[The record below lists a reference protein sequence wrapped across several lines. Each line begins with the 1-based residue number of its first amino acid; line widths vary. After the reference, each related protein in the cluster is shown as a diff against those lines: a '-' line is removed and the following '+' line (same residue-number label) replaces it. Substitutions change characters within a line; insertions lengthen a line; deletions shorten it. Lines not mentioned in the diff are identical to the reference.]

1 LFEKNKQNSDMGA
14 SSSDN
19 RSLLNEYTAQYWK
32 SVDGSDITDLSSAQD
47 EISRL
52 RTLIRLMDTEKVR
65 AMCPFDDEIQQIGEA
80 GDAKQGDTVVNQE
93 EKQIVRDK
101 GYADILITTLRFKME
116 ERFKSLHESFLAL
129 DLDRTGFIKKEE
141 FKSACFRWGV
151 MIDRNDFEY
160 LHSLFKA
167 QGEVDSNDKG
177 IDYGEFISLMTQDS
191 DYEPGQDGHNGW
203 LAHLLRKKVMDGHA
217 TMRQAFREA
226 DVTRSGDLNK
236 REVRRLLESFHI
248 ECSDSEFDAFF
259 DDYDRSH
266 DGTFSYGEFVHL
278 MQQPATDNEKAYR
291 EYLCG
296 NRSHDNISDLLGAI
310 SVRSKEG
317 HAGLGLPSPPASD
330 RGSSDRVSAS
340 HRAPVATRSAV
351 GNKHDGAYGARLL
364 AAMRSKMEAR
374 FGSLNVTFH
383 QLDANRSG
391 FVSRHEFERACAAW
405 GLVLDAGDYRL
416 IHSMYPHP
424 ETDGV
429 NYAEFVALMTGEEVR
444 AHKSE
449 TGDSSHSFKVAETL
463 RGRLMDGHHTMRQA
477 FQRADVSGTGTLT
490 KEEVRGLLKSF
501 HIDCSHDEFD
511 AFFDDYD
518 RSGDGTF
525 SYGEF
530 VKLLQLPDSNYY

>member
-1 LFEKNKQNSDMGA
+1 
-14 SSSDN
+14 
-19 RSLLNEYTAQYWK
+19 
-32 SVDGSDITDLSSAQD
+32 
-47 EISRL
+47 
-52 RTLIRLMDTEKVR
+52 
-65 AMCPFDDEIQQIGEA
+65 
-80 GDAKQGDTVVNQE
+80 
-93 EKQIVRDK
+93 
-101 GYADILITTLRFKME
+101 
-116 ERFKSLHESFLAL
+116 
-129 DLDRTGFIKKEE
+129 
-141 FKSACFRWGV
+141 
-151 MIDRNDFEY
+151 
-160 LHSLFKA
+160 
-167 QGEVDSNDKG
+167 
-177 IDYGEFISLMTQDS
+177 
-191 DYEPGQDGHNGW
+191 
-203 LAHLLRKKVMDGHA
+203 
-217 TMRQAFREA
+217 
-226 DVTRSGDLNK
+226 
-236 REVRRLLESFHI
+236 
-248 ECSDSEFDAFF
+248 
-259 DDYDRSH
+259 
-266 DGTFSYGEFVHL
+266 
-278 MQQPATDNEKAYR
+278 
-291 EYLCG
+291 
-296 NRSHDNISDLLGAI
+296 
-310 SVRSKEG
+310 
-317 HAGLGLPSPPASD
+317 
-330 RGSSDRVSAS
+330 
-340 HRAPVATRSAV
+340 V

-364 AAMRSKMEAR
+364 APMRNKMEAR

-391 FVSRHEFERACAAW
+391 FVYRHEFERACAAW